1 MGVIAMM
8 YQKGEFLQER
18 RDSFVVTFDLD
29 SVLGFDKAKV
39 QHLRFGPWQHSCA

>member
-1 MGVIAMM
+1 MV

-29 SVLGFDKAKV
+29 SVLGFDKAKAEHCV
-39 QHLRFGPWQHSCA
+39 SIPRDSDLG